1 MLRRLLPLSVIVCLI
16 ATSRLDAADDLPAN
30 IQAVPGTCFTYQGIA
45 ETAGDIDPAAAI
57 VERIDLQPLQFKVES
72 KPLPQTRLRIGV
84 LAKGQAGPIPNDI
97 SAACTGEGL
106 TFTCTMRCADKV
118 VGKFSAEALPTRPS
132 EPKADYLK
140 LVIEAPTVLNG
151 CTAGASPTDVPA
163 ALIGKQII
171 LKGAAKETCFK

>member
-1 MLRRLLPLSVIVCLI
+1 MLRRLLPLSVLLCLL
-16 ATSRLDAADDLPAN
+16 ATSRTDAADDLPAK
-30 IQAVPGTCFTYQGIA
+30 IQAQPGTCFTYEPKL
-45 ETAGDIDPAAAI
+45 ETPGEVDPAAAI
-57 VERIDLQPLQFKVES
+57 VSRIDLQPLQLKLEG

-84 LAKGQAGPIPNDI
+84 LPKDETGPIPNDI

-106 TFTCTMRCADKV
+106 TFTCTMRCGDKV
-118 VGKFSAEALPTRPS
+118 VGKFSAEALQTKPP

-151 CTAGASPTDVPA
+151 CTVGKGPSEVPA

-171 LKGAAKETCFK
+171 LKGAAPGTCFR

>member
-1 MLRRLLPLSVIVCLI
+1 MFRRLLPALLVCLL
-16 ATSRLDAADDLPAN
+16 TTVRLDAADDLPASSL
-30 IQAVPGTCFTYQGIA
+30 AVPGTCFVYVATP
-45 ETAGDIDPAAAI
+45 ETAGEIDPASAI
-57 VERIDLQPLQFKVES
+57 VNRIDLQPLQYKSEG
-72 KPLPQTRLRIGV
+72 KPIPQTRLRIGV
-84 LAKGQAGPIPNDI
+84 LSKGETGPIPNDT

-151 CTAGASPTDVPA
+151 CTVGKEPSQVPA

-171 LKGAAKETCFK
+171 LKGAAKETCFR

>member
-1 MLRRLLPLSVIVCLI
+1 MLRRLLPLSVLFCLL
-16 ATSRLDAADDLPAN
+16 ATSRLDAADDLPPN
-30 IQAVPGTCFTYQGIA
+30 IQAAPGTCFTYQAVA
-45 ETAGDIDPAAAI
+45 ETAGEIDPAAAI
-57 VERIDLQPLQFKVES
+57 VDRIELQPLQFKIEG

-84 LAKGQAGPIPNDI
+84 LPKGQDGPIPNDI

-118 VGKFSAEALPTRPS
+118 VGKFSAEALQTKPP

-151 CTAGASPTDVPA
+151 CTTGKSPSDVPA
-163 ALIGKQII
+163 ALIGKQVI
-171 LKGAAKETCFK
+171 LKGAAAGTCFR